1 MAGEPRHGGPII
13 DAARLEMHRQES
25 SWVCFTGR
33 TTQEPAPIR
42 YQMREKLL
50 AIGDDFWIED
60 ESGNKVLQGQ
70 RQGRPIPADLHPGGP
85 NGNELAKI
93 QERKLSVRDKMHIT
107 CGSTE
112 ATVHKAMLGIRDRY
126 TIDPDNGENL
136 HAHGNFV
143 DHEYEIERDGN
154 TIATISKKWFRVR
167 DTYGVEIA
175 PGEDQAFLLSI
186 TVCVDEMARG

>member
-1 MAGEPRHGGPII
+1 MGLFHRSHD
-13 DAARLEMHRQES
+13 DAPTVQ
-25 SWVCFTGR
+25 
-33 TTQEPAPIR
+33 R

-50 AIGDDFWIED
+50 AIGDDFWIEN
-60 ESGNKVLQGQ
+60 ESGDKIYKVNGKAVRF
-70 RQGRPIPADLHPGGP
+70 RQTFILEDHD
-85 NGNELAKI
+85 GNELAKI
-93 QERKLSVRDKMHIT
+93 QERKLSVRDKMHIE
-107 CGSTE
+107 CGDTE

-126 TIDPDNGENL
+126 TIDPDNGKDM

-143 DHEYEIERDGN
+143 SHEYEIEQDGE

-175 PGEDQAFLLSI
+175 ANQNQPFILAV

>member
-1 MAGEPRHGGPII
+1 MPATMDTMG
-13 DAARLEMHRQES
+13 LFHRS
-25 SWVCFTGR
+25 HDHD
-33 TTQEPAPIR
+33 EPATRR

-50 AIGDDFWIED
+50 AIGDDYWIEN
-60 ESGNKVLQGQ
+60 ESGDKVYKVNGKAVRF
-70 RQGRPIPADLHPGGP
+70 RQTFILEDP
-85 NGNELAKI
+85 NGTELAKI
-93 QERKLSVRDKMHIT
+93 QERKLSVRDKMHIE
-107 CGSTE
+107 CGPTS

-143 DHEYEIERDGN
+143 NHEYEIERDGD

-175 PGEDQAFLLSI
+175 AAEDQAFILSV

>member
-1 MAGEPRHGGPII
+1 MGLLRHRSHEDDSPVV
-13 DAARLEMHRQES
+13 Q
-25 SWVCFTGR
+25 
-33 TTQEPAPIR
+33 R

-50 AIGDDFWIED
+50 SIGDDFWIED
-60 ESGNKVLQGQ
+60 ESGDKVYKVNGKAVQVA
-70 RQGRPIPADLHPGGP
+70 PDVHPGGP
-85 NGNELAKI
+85 
-93 QERKLSVRDKMHIT
+93 ERRRAGEDPGTQAQRPGQDADRMRAGRS
-107 CGSTE
+107 

-143 DHEYEIERDGN
+143 DHEYEIERDGE

-167 DTYGVEIA
+167 DTYGVEI
-175 PGEDQAFLLSI
+175 GVSENQAFILAV

>member
-1 MAGEPRHGGPII
+1 MGLLRHHHDGP
-13 DAARLEMHRQES
+13 AVVH
-25 SWVCFTGR
+25 
-33 TTQEPAPIR
+33 

-60 ESGNKVLQGQ
+60 ESGNKVYKVNGKAVRL
-70 RQGRPIPADLHPGGP
+70 RQTFILEDP
-85 NGNELAKI
+85 NGTELAKI
-93 QERKLSVRDKMHIT
+93 QERKLTVRDKMKIEWGGT
-107 CGSTE
+107 S

-126 TIDPDNGENL
+126 TIDPDNGEKL

-143 DHEYEIERDGN
+143 DHEYEIERDGE

-167 DTYGVEIA
+167 DTYGVEIGA
-175 PGEDQAFLLSI
+175 GEDQAFILAV